1 MAKVLLFLMIGL
13 LATGEYPS
21 GSGQMSLATE
31 AHAKTP
37 PSGDPLR
44 VVIPGD
50 VKGQW
55 KSVEISILDQ
65 ELSSETTYTINIGE
79 TLLVPGS
86 TLKLRVDTFL
96 PAFIMKGSQMTS
108 ASNEPRNP
116 AAYVVIEEN
125 GEQVFA
131 GWLFSLYPDACAI
144 KNPRYGFNLAGYN
157 KNP

>member
-13 LATGEYPS
+13 LATEHYPCCV
-21 GSGQMSLATE
+21 GQMSLATV

-37 PSGDPLR
+37 PSRDPLR
-44 VVIPGD
+44 VVIPGE

-65 ELSSETTYTINIGE
+65 EISSETTYTINIGE
-79 TLLVPGS
+79 TFQVPGS

-108 ASNEPRNP
+108 ASNEPKNP

-125 GEQVFA
+125 GEDVFS
-131 GWLFSLYPDACAI
+131 GWLFSLFPDACAV
-144 KNPRYGFNLAGYN
+144 KNPRYSFNLAGYN
-157 KNP
+157 KIP